1 MRFDE
6 NLYSKMTLTGTSV
19 DSDTF
24 DLEGTGIAE
33 GPGVFVITV
42 TGKVTAATAVE
53 LQTSD
58 AEASGFVAIGKVTFA
73 ANDDVGTQKVIDVPP
88 GCSRY
93 LKLVATGT
101 SMGGA
106 LEAGFTLAAQSAKG
120 IEHFTAN

>member
-6 NLYSKMTLTGTSV
+6 NLYVKLSLTGASVTSDV
-19 DSDTF
+19 L
-24 DLEGTGIAE
+24 DLEGAGVAE
-33 GPGVFVITV
+33 GPGVFVATV
-42 TGKVTAATAVE
+42 TTKVTAATKLE

-58 AEASGFVAIGKVTFA
+58 DNSTYTAVGAVNFA

-88 GCSRY
+88 GCGRY
-93 LKLVATGT
+93 LRLVATGT

-120 IEHFTAN
+120 IEAYAAN

>member
-6 NLYSKMTLTGTSV
+6 NLYKSIALSGTSAE
-19 DSDTF
+19 SDVF
-24 DLEGTGIAE
+24 DLGGAGIAE
-33 GPGVFVITV
+33 TIGVFVVTV
-42 TGKVTAATAVE
+42 KTKVTAATKVE

-58 AEASGFVAIGKVTFA
+58 DNSTYTAIGACAFA

-88 GCSRY
+88 GCGRY

-106 LEAGFTLAAQSAKG
+106 LDCGLTTAAQSAKG
-120 IEHFTAN
+120 IENFAAN

>member
-6 NLYSKMTLTGTSV
+6 NFYKRLALSGTSV
-19 DSDTF
+19 STDVF
-24 DLEGTGIAE
+24 DLGGTGIAE
-33 GPGVFVITV
+33 GLGLFVVTV
-42 TGKVTAATAVE
+42 TTKVTAATKIE

-58 AEASGFVAIGKVTFA
+58 DNTTYTAVGACQFA

-88 GCSRY
+88 GCGRY

-106 LEAGFTLAAQSAKG
+106 VDCGLTTAAQSIKG
-120 IEHFTAN
+120 IEAFTAN